1 MKQQAI
7 EDVNIMPQL
16 HKACGFD
23 IHKDKIVGLNN
34 CDN

>member
-16 HKACGFD
+16 ESVWLRHTERQD
-23 IHKDKIVGLNN
+23 RRL
-34 CDN
+34 